1 MKQGRREREKKAKV
15 IIRHWQLRT
24 AAALLMV
31 SVARR
36 TYMHVTKY
44 DNAAERVNENNS
56 YS

>member
-1 MKQGRREREKKAKV
+1 MKEAKV

-24 AAALLMV
+24 AAAALLMV

-36 TYMHVTKY
+36 TYMHVTKC
-44 DNAAERVNENNS
+44 DNAAELVNENNS

>member
-1 MKQGRREREKKAKV
+1 MEEAKV